1 LIDQIH
7 HDAVFTAFEN
17 LLALKLGRR
26 LGHDL
31 PRTQTFFTLSKKS
44 AFARLRVG
52 LLPTAQLRRLLH
64 HLNGLGR

>member
-44 AFARLRVG
+44 AFARLRSDCC
-52 LLPTAQLRRLLH
+52 RRLSYAAFLY